1 MIGDCGSFQH
11 LLRLAAGQSTGE
23 RKALAVSLVD
33 LLAETKPDPSEREAA
48 LIGDILNKLIRDFE
62 TTVRRELADRL
73 ARLERAPREVIVA
86 LANDE
91 IEVARPLLLQSP
103 VLHDQDLIEITRKR
117 SRRHQMSIALR
128 AMVSEAVS
136 DELVEAGDEAVI
148 TSLLGNKKAEI
159 SDATLA
165 YLVEDARRVDSYQ
178 EPLVLRA
185 DLSDD
190 LAKRIYT
197 FVAQDLRNRILQ
209 RFDLDADVLDR
220 ELIRLPDALVANSAR
235 ATNVLLPDDAP
246 DRLARALVN
255 SKEITPD
262 FLVKV
267 LRAGKV
273 DLFEAL
279 VGQLTGLDGET
290 LRTVLYDASGRA
302 LATVCRAMG
311 IPKKHFLEFYLLIR
325 RSQATST
332 TTPAHEIAAII
343 RHFDR
348 IAPASALEAVAH
360 WRGEGVGAADEADRG
375 VG

>member
-91 IEVARPLLLQSP
+91 IEVAKPLLLQSP

-136 DELVEAGDEAVI
+136 DALVEAGDEAVI

-197 FVAQDLRNRILQ
+197 FVAQDLRNRIL
-209 RFDLDADVLDR
+209 
-220 ELIRLPDALVANSAR
+220 SASISMP
-235 ATNVLLPDDAP
+235 T
-246 DRLARALVN
+246 
-255 SKEITPD
+255 
-262 FLVKV
+262 F
-267 LRAGKV
+267 
-273 DLFEAL
+273 
-279 VGQLTGLDGET
+279 
-290 LRTVLYDASGRA
+290 
-302 LATVCRAMG
+302 
-311 IPKKHFLEFYLLIR
+311 
-325 RSQATST
+325 ST
-332 TTPAHEIAAII
+332 EN
-343 RHFDR
+343 
-348 IAPASALEAVAH
+348 
-360 WRGEGVGAADEADRG
+360 
-375 VG
+375 